1 MRLIDADALIQDLD
15 ELQKDMIFTSH
26 GERMIFDDMIDFA
39 VNRIEDAE
47 SIDAVPVVRCKDCKH
62 WIPCQGEEL
71 KGHMYCEWAQWLVGE
86 NAYCVYGERKGHA
99 DNYPSGE

>member
-1 MRLIDADALIQDLD
+1 MRLIDAEAFEELFYQQMALGVEGGNAAEDALHD
-15 ELQKDMIFTSH
+15 TPT
-26 GERMIFDDMIDFA
+26 
-39 VNRIEDAE
+39 V
-47 SIDAVPVVRCKDCKH
+47 DAVPVVRCKDCKH